1 MGNKGW
7 FIDSGIIAQGSADQ
21 CFEAIHYFQYI
32 RLHKQAIGAIFQT
45 NVESIIENFENSGTV
60 VSRKLIELQKSPSPV
75 LVEEILKLE
84 AFKDIK

>member
-7 FIDSGIIAQGSADQ
+7 FIDSGIIAQGSTDQ
-21 CFEAIHYFQYI
+21 CFEGIHYFQPM
-32 RLHKQAIGAIFQT
+32 RLHKQALGAIFQT
-45 NVESIIENFENSGTV
+45 NVESIIENFENSGTIV
-60 VSRKLIELQKSPSPV
+60 KSPSPV